1 MMPRE
6 EIIKQ
11 LKPYFDVKELVCNHI
26 YSRFGEQSWM
36 FLSTQLL
43 HVLLCLR
50 TDILRMPMHI
60 NTSTMHQRG
69 MRCNLCPLVKA
80 KPLLLP
86 CKVRLEDGVSW
97 VHIDVYDDGTEDKIT
112 TFKA

>member
-11 LKPYFDVKELVCNHI
+11 LKPYFNVKELVCNHI
-26 YSRFGEQSWM
+26 YGKFGEQSWM

-60 NTSTMHQRG
+60 NTGTMHQRG
-69 MRCNLCPLVKA
+69 MRCNLCPLVKS
-80 KPLLLP
+80 K
-86 CKVRLEDGVSW
+86 KNVYVRENQRYKLVKSFQLETGEQ
-97 VHIDVYDDGTEDKIT
+97 TIT
-112 TFKA
+112 I

>member
-60 NTSTMHQRG
+60 NTSTMQ
-69 MRCNLCPLVKA
+69 LVSFSK
-80 KPLLLP
+80 
-86 CKVRLEDGVSW
+86 E
-97 VHIDVYDDGTEDKIT
+97 
-112 TFKA
+112 